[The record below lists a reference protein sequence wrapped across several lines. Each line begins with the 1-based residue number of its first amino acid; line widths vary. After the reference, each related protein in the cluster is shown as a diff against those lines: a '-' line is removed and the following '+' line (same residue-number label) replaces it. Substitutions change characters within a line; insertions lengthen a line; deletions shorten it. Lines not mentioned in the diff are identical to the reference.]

1 MGEFFKGLFN
11 LIGTLFKWT
20 VIFLLLV
27 YLLTIIAG
35 NTL

>member
-1 MGEFFKGLFN
+1 MGKFFQGLFN

-20 VIFLLLV
+20 VIFFILI

-35 NTL
+35 NTI